1 MGDLARDNENKVLL
15 VGNPN
20 VGKSVIFSFLTGRYA
35 VVSNYPGT
43 TVEIAHGR
51 ATFDRNI
58 EVIDT
63 PGVNSLFPHSEDE
76 KVTRDLI
83 LKYRDSTVVQVADA
97 KDLFRA
103 LLLTTQLAE
112 LKMKVILV
120 LNMMDEARQRGI
132 RIDTALLSKITGVR
146 VIESV
151 AIEKVGLP
159 AVVSAVK
166 DGDARIPELEVDYP
180 DVVEKAIDRYGR
192 ELKDINEHG
201 LFGVLTFI
209 YGDERIF
216 LSRNNELPSVVE
228 HAIAELKE
236 DESKLSNPFSYLIAA
251 SRNNL
256 VSRIIS
262 TVEGKE
268 RDEKSAQGVAGRF
281 LNMPLVLVLF
291 LTALL
296 YLTTSKSTLTA
307 IGLHPTLILLSI
319 VVVAG
324 SLAGVKRLNE
334 FTLNPVG
341 GVLSLLIVLY
351 LVYKFVGVFAAQ
363 VIVDFLENSVFNEII
378 LPAIDGAMS
387 KSFIKDF
394 LVGEYGLVSVGL
406 NYSIS
411 IVLPIVAM
419 FFLVFG
425 ILEDSGYFPRMTIL
439 SNRVFRVVGL
449 SGKAT
454 LPIVLGFGCVTMAT
468 LASRIMDTRKERI
481 IVITLLALAVPCSAQ
496 MGVIMALFSAI
507 SRLGVVLLAIV
518 IISEFL
524 IVGKVL
530 SIFLKG
536 KSSDFIIDLPP
547 LRFPKMKNIMLKTF
561 VRIKWFFR
569 EAVPFFILA
578 TLILFILDKVGG
590 IRFIYA
596 ITKPIIH
603 GFLGLPVES
612 VTAFIVGFFRR
623 DFGAAGLYKLWESGV
638 LAGNQVFISLVVMS
652 LFIPCLATTIVIVK
666 ELGLKYS
673 ILIFLLVITL
683 SILTGGI
690 LNFLLNTF
698 NIVL

>member
-1 MGDLARDNENKVLL
+1 M
-15 VGNPN
+15 
-20 VGKSVIFSFLTGRYA
+20 
-35 VVSNYPGT
+35 
-43 TVEIAHGR
+43 
-51 ATFDRNI
+51 
-58 EVIDT
+58 
-63 PGVNSLFPHSEDE
+63 
-76 KVTRDLI
+76 
-83 LKYRDSTVVQVADA
+83 
-97 KDLFRA
+97 
-103 LLLTTQLAE
+103 
-112 LKMKVILV
+112 
-120 LNMMDEARQRGI
+120 
-132 RIDTALLSKITGVR
+132 
-146 VIESV
+146 
-151 AIEKVGLP
+151 
-159 AVVSAVK
+159 
-166 DGDARIPELEVDYP
+166 
-180 DVVEKAIDRYGR
+180 
-192 ELKDINEHG
+192 
-201 LFGVLTFI
+201 LTFI

-387 KSFIKDF
+387 ESFIKDF

-454 LPIVLGFGCVTMAT
+454 LPQVLGFGCVTMAT
-468 LASRIMDTRKERI
+468 LDSRIMDTRKERI

-518 IISEFL
+518 IVSEFL

-530 SIFLKG
+530 SLFLKG
-536 KSSDFIIDLPP
+536 KTSDFIIDLPP